1 MVGRQNS
8 VMTRL
13 LLALC
18 ASLSTAL
25 AYGQSAAP
33 LAARSKGRPDA
44 PVTVYEM
51 SDFQC
56 PYCRGFALNTL
67 PILEREYVQSGKVRF
82 VYINLPLPTAHA
94 NAVAAA
100 EVAMCAARQGKFW
113 PMHDLL
119 FRYQDEWALQAAPVP
134 YLVALGDSA
143 GLNHAQL
150 AQCVASKATAP
161 EVQADAE
168 RSTQSGARSTPTFYV
183 EGGLLEGAAPVAVF
197 RAVLDSIYQS
207 KTRSRPR

>member
-1 MVGRQNS
+1 MVGRQNAF
-8 VMTRL
+8 MTRL

-18 ASLSTAL
+18 ASLSSAL
-25 AYGQSAAP
+25 AYGQSAVS

-67 PILEREYVQSGKVRF
+67 PVLEREYMRSGKVRF
-82 VYINLPLPTAHA
+82 VYINLPLPTAHP

-119 FRYQDEWALQAAPVP
+119 FRHQDEWALQAAPAP

-150 AQCVASKATAP
+150 AQCVASKATEP

-168 RSTQSGARSTPTFYV
+168 RAAQSGARSTPTFYV

-207 KTRSRPR
+207 KTGSRPR